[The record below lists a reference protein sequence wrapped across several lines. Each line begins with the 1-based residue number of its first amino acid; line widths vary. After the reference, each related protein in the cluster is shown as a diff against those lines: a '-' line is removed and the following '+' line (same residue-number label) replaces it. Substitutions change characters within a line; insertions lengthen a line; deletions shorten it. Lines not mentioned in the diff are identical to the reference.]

1 MAYKI
6 QGFVDEEKV
15 PALRRQ
21 GNEETAEIVQ
31 QLIAACDEGN
41 TQYAFIPISDK
52 TEKNR
57 LVNSIRNQ
65 LKVRGYDYDRVS
77 GTRVRRL
84 KGGATDMIEG
94 VYIRARKPE
103 VESPPPVKRESQNG
117 TTAPRKRARN
127 KVV

>member
-6 QGFVDEEKV
+6 QGFVDAEKV
-15 PALRRQ
+15 PPLRRQ

-52 TEKNR
+52 IEKNR

-65 LKVRGYDYDRVS
+65 LKLRGYDYDRVS

-84 KGGATDMIEG
+84 KGGTTDLIEG

-103 VESPPPVKRESQNG
+103 VESPPPQKRETSNG
-117 TTAPRKRARN
+117 KTTPRRRASN
-127 KVV
+127 KVA